1 MNTSQTATDSGPAAV
16 AAAGTPAAGTPAA
29 GTPAAGAPAAGTPA
43 AEGPMMGTRVPSLA
57 EAGYE
62 ELRERRPPGLVRRFL
77 ATHRHVSGLV
87 LGGLIA
93 TCRAR
98 PEAKRRGVAFRAAQ
112 VAALFARLLVQRKL
126 ARQPFPVQLR
136 RRLEMLGPTYIKLGQ
151 VLSLREDLLPR
162 PVTDELKNLLD
173 RLPAVPYDR
182 FLELVAEGLGRPVEE
197 VFSWIEPIPAGS
209 ASIAQSHRATT
220 REGDSVILKV
230 VKPGIRETLARDAR
244 LLGLFGIFLQSILP
258 RYQPRRVLKE
268 FTEYTLREVDLKR
281 EADNAETFAANFRD
295 APDVRF
301 PRIYRRYSARTVLCM
316 EFFDGVRPDA
326 EAAAAMS
333 AEDKDRIIDLGIG
346 SIIKMLYG
354 DGFFHADLHPGN
366 LLILPGPQAGFIDLG
381 MVGRLTKETRRS
393 LLYYYYCLVTG
404 DSESAAR
411 YLTSV
416 AEPAAGGDLDGFRRE
431 VEEVSRRWQR
441 ASSYEDFSFA
451 QLILESVSLGAEYRV
466 YFPIETVLMTKA
478 LVTFEAVG
486 HMLKPG
492 FDVAEASKGHITR
505 VILQRFSPWRLARE
519 SLRGAPELI
528 DAAVKVPTLV
538 SEGLRLLEHTA
549 KRRSE
554 NPFTGVRGTIFGG
567 FCIVAGAILAGTG
580 YPWPLWSLLMLI
592 GLAAGLNKRE

>member
-1 MNTSQTATDSGPAAV
+1 MNTSRTATTSGAAS
-16 AAAGTPAAGTPAA
+16 ATD
-29 GTPAAGAPAAGTPA
+29 

-62 ELRERRPPGLVRRFL
+62 ELRERRPPGLMRRFL
-77 ATHRHVSGLV
+77 TTNRHLIGLL
-87 LGGLIA
+87 LGGLIDF
-93 TCRAR
+93 CRER
-98 PEAKRRGVAFRAAQ
+98 PKENRRGLAFRAAQ

-126 ARQPFPVQLR
+126 AKERFPVQLR
-136 RRLEMLGPTYIKLGQ
+136 QRLELLGPTYVKLGQ
-151 VLSLREDLLPR
+151 VLSLREDLLPSA
-162 PVTDELKNLLD
+162 VTDELKNLLD
-173 RLPAVPYDR
+173 RLPAVPYER
-182 FLELVAEGLGRPVEE
+182 FLELVAEGLGRPVDE
-197 VFSWIEPIPAGS
+197 VFSWIEPVPAGS

-220 REGDSVILKV
+220 LEGDSVILKV
-230 VKPGIRETLARDAR
+230 VKPGIRATLERDAR
-244 LLGLFGIFLQSILP
+244 LLGLFGFGLQLILP

-268 FTEYTLREVDLKR
+268 FTDYTLREVDLKR
-281 EADNAETFAANFRD
+281 EADNAETFAANFKD
-295 APDVRF
+295 SPDVRF
-301 PRIYRRYSARTVLCM
+301 PRIYRRFSASTVLCM

-326 EAAAAMS
+326 GSAAAMS

-346 SIIKMLYG
+346 SIIKMLYR

-381 MVGRLTKETRRS
+381 MVGRLTEEVRRS

-404 DSESAAR
+404 DPETAAR

-431 VEEVSRRWQR
+431 VAEVSRRWQR

-451 QLILESVSLGAEYRV
+451 QLILESVSLGAEFRV

-478 LVTFEAVG
+478 LVTFESVG

-492 FDVAEASKGHITR
+492 FDVAQASKGHITR
-505 VILQRFSPWRLARE
+505 VILQRFSPWRLARQ

-528 DAAVKVPTLV
+528 DAMVKAPTLV

-554 NPFTGVRGTIFGG
+554 NPFAGVRGTIFGG